1 MIRLIRNSFVEKI
14 VKSNIFFL
22 YFSDLI
28 IQKFIWLLPY
38 EEDWIF
44 FKNFKIPKNSL
55 ILDIGAHWGESAIT
69 FAKYYP
75 NNKIF
80 SFEPNIDI
88 FKKLKKNTRRLNI
101 KTFNYGIS
109 NKKTMKLYFP
119 YYKNR
124 QLSLWGS
131 QNLKNLKKR
140 IKQYTYLDYK
150 KIKFRVLKCSFK
162 KLPYIKN
169 NISII
174 KIDVEGA
181 ELEVLKNINKK
192 NFKNNPLFFIEYNKN
207 NFKKIFDFLKK
218 KKYKA
223 FGYYDYNFIEIKKL
237 KNINL
242 ILNRNKKRTTNIIF
256 KHD

>member
-1 MIRLIRNSFVEKI
+1 MIRLIRNSFIEKFI
-14 VKSNIFFL
+14 KSNIFFL

-38 EEDWIF
+38 EEDWNY

-69 FAKYYP
+69 FSKYYP

-80 SFEPNIDI
+80 SFEPNIYI
-88 FKKLKKNTRRLNI
+88 YKKLKKNTQKL
-101 KTFNYGIS
+101 KVKSFNYGIS
-109 NKKTMKLYFP
+109 NNKTMKLFFP

-131 QNLKNLKKR
+131 QNLANLKKR
-140 IKQYTYLDYK
+140 IKQYTYLDNK
-150 KIKFRVLKCSFK
+150 KIKFRELKCNFK

-181 ELEVLKNINKK
+181 ELEVLNNINKK
-192 NFKNNPLFFIEYNKN
+192 NFKNNPLCFIEYNKN
-207 NFKKIFDFLKK
+207 NFKEIFDFFNK

-223 FGYYDYNFIEIKKL
+223 YSYYDCNFIEIKKL

-242 ILNRNKKRTTNIIF
+242 ILSKNKKRTTNIIF